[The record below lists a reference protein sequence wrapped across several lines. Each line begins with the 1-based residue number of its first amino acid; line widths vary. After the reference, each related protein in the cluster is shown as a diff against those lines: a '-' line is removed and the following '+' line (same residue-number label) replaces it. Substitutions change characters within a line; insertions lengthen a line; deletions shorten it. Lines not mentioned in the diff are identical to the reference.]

1 MIKERE
7 EVCKLMCLPTVVGCC
22 KREIKCELMSERGL
36 RRAPW
41 GGGQTSGSCGN
52 GALTSA
58 WLLMPLNNFIMSD
71 TFRQVFKRFT
81 LF

>member
-36 RRAPW
+36 RLAP
-41 GGGQTSGSCGN
+41 GGGGGGGRLAGVVETG
-52 GALTSA
+52 
-58 WLLMPLNNFIMSD
+58 P
-71 TFRQVFKRFT
+71 
-81 LF
+81 

>member
-36 RRAPW
+36 RLAPRW
-41 GGGQTSGSCGN
+41 GGGRLAGVVEAG
-52 GALTSA
+52 
-58 WLLMPLNNFIMSD
+58 P
-71 TFRQVFKRFT
+71 
-81 LF
+81 